1 MKKLN
6 TKMIALNA
14 IIAAVYAAFTILLA
28 PISYGSIQ
36 MRISEIMIF
45 LAFYNKDY
53 IPGLVLGCLIANIP
67 SGLGA
72 FDMVFGT
79 FATLLAETGQQIFSC
94 FSWRINQWCYCL
106 IRIKVCFRS
115 SIYCI
120 SRISLC
126 RWICCISYWC
136 HHFYI
141 CPKEWNIYKIYQ
153 IIIFDISLIF
163 IKILVRRNRRWVY
176 LISI

>member
-79 FATLLAETGQQIFSC
+79 LALE
-94 FSWRINQWCYCL
+94 
-106 IRIKVCFRS
+106 
-115 SIYCI
+115 
-120 SRISLC
+120 
-126 RWICCISYWC
+126 
-136 HHFYI
+136 
-141 CPKEWNIYKIYQ
+141 
-153 IIIFDISLIF
+153 D
-163 IKILVRRNRRWVY
+163 
-176 LISI
+176 

>member
-79 FATLLAETGQQIFSC
+79 FATLLAVIAMWKLDNKYLAALVGGL
-94 FSWRINQWCYCL
+94 INGVIVGL
-106 IRIKVCFRS
+106 ELKFALGLPFIASAASVFAGEFAVLVIGA
-115 SIYCI
+115 
-120 SRISLC
+120 
-126 RWICCISYWC
+126 
-136 HHFYI
+136 
-141 CPKEWNIYKIYQ
+141 
-153 IIIFDISLIF
+153 IIFTCVQKNETI
-163 IKILVRRNRRWVY
+163 IKYIK
-176 LISI
+176 S